1 MIDFQQKFTKT
12 ILIGLRDKGRN
23 QVWLRSQLGISAS
36 HMSSVISGE
45 KNLHLEKT
53 IKALDI
59 LGYKLEI
66 VKKNGN

>member
-1 MIDFQQKFTKT
+1 MIDFQNKFIKT
-12 ILIGLRDKGRN
+12 ILVELRNRGQRHI
-23 QVWLRSQLGISAS
+23 WLCDRLGISAS

-59 LGYKLEI
+59 LG
-66 VKKNGN
+66 